1 MVEFCGGSSVV
12 ECLLPKE
19 KVAGSSPVRRS
30 RISVKSKDYLT
41 GKVNKNG
48 KIHRYPVPALP

>member
-30 RISVKSKDYLT
+30 GT
-41 GKVNKNG
+41 GQGSSMVEQCFRKAEVEG
-48 KIHRYPVPALP
+48 SIPSSGS

>member
-1 MVEFCGGSSVV
+1 VV